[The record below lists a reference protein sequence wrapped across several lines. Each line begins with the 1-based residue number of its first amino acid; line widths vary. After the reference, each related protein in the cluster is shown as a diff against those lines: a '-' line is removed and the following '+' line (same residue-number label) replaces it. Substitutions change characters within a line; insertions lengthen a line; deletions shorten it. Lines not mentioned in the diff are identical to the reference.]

1 MGVIR
6 NNHMNI
12 TIKTRTRIPTR
23 GLWQVLQPDHQ
34 SIRGIRPHTVGHV
47 KIEGI
52 ITIRPISNL
61 LTIQINLGITHR
73 PVKQDHR
80 PFTRSESGRLKTDA
94 VPTDTHEWQTTRPAG
109 MLQSLLLA
117 ILGDSHLLLIVLGTE
132 RTINRPIMRN
142 GYRLPGGIIIRGINE
157 SLLLILPSEAPPFL
171 QQKLMPDLSESFRQ
185 EA

>member
-12 TIKTRTRIPTR
+12 TIKTRTRIPAR

-80 PFTRSESGRLKTDA
+80 PLARSESGCLKTDP
-94 VPTDTHEWQTTRPAG
+94 VPTDPHERQPTRPAG
-109 MLQSLLLA
+109 MLQSLLLP
-117 ILGDSHLLLIVLGTE
+117 ILRDRHLLLIVLGAE
-132 RTINRPIMRN
+132 WPINRPIMRN
-142 GYRLPGGIIIRGINE
+142 RHRLPGGIIISGIGKRFP
-157 SLLLILPSEAPPFL
+157 LVLPGEAPPFL
-171 QQKLMPDLSESFRQ
+171 QQKLMPDLSKGLRQ
-185 EA
+185 KA